1 MSRKVTAIADAVFAL
16 GFMAIAAILSVI
28 SHEGSTVIFS
38 GLIGSALLALS
49 LAVYANKRL
58 LVYLIA
64 VPLLIL
70 LCLIS
75 LLLLFAPLAWGR
87 SNELDAYILQGLVA
101 LMAAL
106 QVANLV
112 VVRKREQ

>member
-1 MSRKVTAIADAVFAL
+1 MSRKITTIANAIL
-16 GFMAIAAILSVI
+16 AIGLLAFAAIISVVAHDE
-28 SHEGSTVIFS
+28 SAAVY
-38 GLIGSALLALS
+38 SALTGLAMLTLS
-49 LAVYANKRL
+49 FAVYANKRL
-58 LVYLIA
+58 LVYVIA

-75 LLLLFAPLAWGR
+75 FLLLFAPLAWGR
-87 SNELDAYILQGLVA
+87 SNELDAFILQGLVV
-101 LMAAL
+101 LMALL

>member
-1 MSRKVTAIADAVFAL
+1 MSRKITIIANAILAI
-16 GFMAIAAILSVI
+16 GFLAMAAIVSVI
-28 SHEGSTVIFS
+28 SHDESTAVYS
-38 GLIGSALLALS
+38 GLIGSAMLALS
-49 LAVYANKRL
+49 FAVYANKRL
-58 LVYLIA
+58 LVYVIA

-87 SNELDAYILQGLVA
+87 SNELDAFILQGLVA
-101 LMAAL
+101 LMALL

>member
-1 MSRKVTAIADAVFAL
+1 MSRKVTAIADAILAM
-16 GFMAIAAILSVI
+16 GFLAIAAIFHFF
-28 SHEGSTVIFS
+28 SHDESAAVP
-38 GLIGSALLALS
+38 SALLGLALLTLS

-58 LVYLIA
+58 LVHVIA

-70 LCLIS
+70 LCIFS
-75 LLLLFAPLAWGR
+75 FLLLFAPLAW
-87 SNELDAYILQGLVA
+87 NERDAYLLQGLVA
-101 LMAAL
+101 LVAAL